1 MTTLTIDDEG
11 LRVRILK
18 AMLVPHYFL
27 NYVYFLTRQT
37 VYSEEIY
44 IASCKAVATLVQD
57 LSKPKP
63 QNQGSDGGILLL
75 QTAPSSP

>member
-37 VYSEEIY
+37 VYSDKIY
-44 IASCKAVATLVQD
+44 IAACKAVATLVQD
-57 LSKPKP
+57 LTKPIL
-63 QNQGSDGGILLL
+63 QNKSNDGVISLLP
-75 QTAPSSP
+75 TAP

>member
-57 LSKPKP
+57 LSKPIL
-63 QNQGSDGGILLL
+63 QNQSNDGVISHLP
-75 QTAPSSP
+75 TAP

>member
-44 IASCKAVATLVQD
+44 IASCKAVATL
-57 LSKPKP
+57 
-63 QNQGSDGGILLL
+63 I
-75 QTAPSSP
+75 